1 MKDYYELLG
10 VSKDATTEEIRRAYR
25 KKARAL
31 HPDYAGPDSE
41 EEFKQVSMA
50 YEVLS
55 DPKKRER
62 YDLGGGPGMG
72 NGSTGNPFGGG
83 FQGSGFQGSGFGFQD
98 IFESMFG
105 GMGGFGSP
113 APNRGRA
120 GQDILVAVEVS
131 LRDVVFGATKE
142 VVVDSA
148 MVCATCGGN
157 GAAPGTSPVTCVEC
171 GGTGSVTRIQNTLLG
186 QMRVAVECPSCHG
199 AGQTIPQPCPE
210 CHGEGRVHAS
220 RTVAVDIPA
229 GVEAGTR
236 IRLKG
241 QGEAGTKGA
250 PAGDLYV
257 EIRET
262 ADPMFSRRG
271 WDLNTS
277 ITVPMTTAALGTV
290 FTLQTLD
297 GEREVEIP
305 AGTQPGQQIVLKN
318 LGVTRLRG
326 SGRGDLRV
334 HVEVEV
340 PKKLDAQSREL
351 LEQLAELRGESRVE
365 PTGAAAGGFFSKLRG
380 KR

>member
-25 KKARAL
+25 KKARVL

-72 NGSTGNPFGGG
+72 NGSTGSPFGA
-83 FQGSGFQGSGFGFQD
+83 GFQGSGFGFQD
-98 IFESMFG
+98 IFETMFG
-105 GMGGFGSP
+105 GMGGFGAP
-113 APNRGRA
+113 APTRGRA
-120 GQDILVAVEVS
+120 GQDVLLAVEIT

-148 MVCATCGGN
+148 MVCATCAGD
-157 GAAPGTSPVTCVEC
+157 GAAPGTSPVTCAEC
-171 GGTGSVTRIQNTLLG
+171 GGSGSVTRVQNTLLG
-186 QMRVAVECPSCHG
+186 QMRIAVECPACHG

-210 CHGEGRVHAS
+210 CRGEGRVQAS
-220 RTVAVDIPA
+220 RTVSVEIPA
-229 GVEAGTR
+229 GVESGTR

-241 QGEAGTKGA
+241 QGQAGTKGA

-257 EIRET
+257 EVRET
-262 ADPMFSRRG
+262 PDPMFSRRG

-297 GEREVEIP
+297 GERQVEIP
-305 AGTQPGQQIVLKN
+305 AGTQPGEQIVLKN

-326 SGRGDLRV
+326 GGRGDLRV

-340 PKKLDAQSREL
+340 PKKLDPHSREL
-351 LEQLAELRGESRVE
+351 LEELAELRGESRVE
-365 PTGAAAGGFFSKLRG
+365 PTEANSGGFFSRLRG

>member
-10 VSKDATTEEIRRAYR
+10 VTKNATVEEIRRAYR
-25 KKARAL
+25 KKAREL
-31 HPDYAGPDSE
+31 HPDYAGPDTE

-72 NGSTGNPFGGG
+72 NGSTGSPFGAG
-83 FQGSGFQGSGFGFQD
+83 FQSSGFSGGGFGFQD

-105 GMGGFGSP
+105 GMGGFDSP
-113 APNRGRA
+113 SPTRGRA
-120 GQDILVAVEVS
+120 GKDILVAVEVS
-131 LRDVVFGATKE
+131 LHDVVFGATKE

-148 MVCATCGGN
+148 MACATCGGN
-157 GAAPGTSPVTCVEC
+157 GAAPGTAPITCVEC
-171 GGTGSVTRIQNTLLG
+171 RGTGSVTRVQNTLLG
-186 QMRVAVECPSCHG
+186 QMRVAVECSVCRG

-210 CHGEGRVHAS
+210 CRGQGRVHAS
-220 RTVAVDIPA
+220 RTVAVDVPG
-229 GVEAGTR
+229 GVENGTR

-241 QGEAGTKGA
+241 QGEAGTRGA

-257 EIRET
+257 EVREVP
-262 ADPMFSRRG
+262 DPMFSRRG

-305 AGTQPGQQIVLKN
+305 AGTQPGEQILLKN
-318 LGVTRLRG
+318 LGVTKLRG
-326 SGRGDLRV
+326 SGRGDLHV
-334 HVEVEV
+334 HVEVEI
-340 PKKLDAQSREL
+340 PKKLDADSREL
-351 LEQLAELRGESRVE
+351 LEKLAERRGEARVE
-365 PTGAAAGGFFSKLRG
+365 PTGAGSGGFLSKLRG